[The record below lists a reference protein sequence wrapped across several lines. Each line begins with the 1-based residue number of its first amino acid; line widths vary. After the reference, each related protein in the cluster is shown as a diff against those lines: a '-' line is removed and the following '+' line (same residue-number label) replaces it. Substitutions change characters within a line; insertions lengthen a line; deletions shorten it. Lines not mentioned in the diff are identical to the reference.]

1 MSFKEAL
8 AAEKPRR
15 QCKVC
20 DLQAVLDPADW
31 SDLTDSLADDTI
43 NSASITRALAASL
56 TGEPAEDDKPPL
68 GFTTELD
75 PER

>member
-20 DLQAVLDPADW
+20 DLQAVLDP
-31 SDLTDSLADDTI
+31 
-43 NSASITRALAASL
+43 
-56 TGEPAEDDKPPL
+56 
-68 GFTTELD
+68 
-75 PER
+75 ER